1 MKKAYLLIGGNIG
14 DRLSYLKKAIRLIE
28 QQCGTVIITSSI
40 YETAAWGKTDQAAF
54 LNQVLLIETD
64 LKPESLLETI
74 LKIEN
79 SLDRK
84 RTEKY
89 DPRTIDIDILYY
101 EGEEIE
107 TDQLTIPHPKI
118 SERRFVLTPLAE
130 IEPELIDPVH
140 KKRIQNLLDECQD
153 TLEVKKFSMSTE

>member
-14 DRLSYLKKAIRLIE
+14 DRLKYLKKAKTLISE
-28 QQCGTVIITSSI
+28 QCGTIITTSSI

-54 LNQVLLIETD
+54 LNQVILLETY
-64 LKPESLLETI
+64 LKPASLLETI
-74 LKIEN
+74 LKIES

-101 EGEEIE
+101 EGEKIE

-130 IEPELIDPVH
+130 IEPELMDPVH
-140 KKRIQNLLDECQD
+140 KKTIQRLLDECQD
-153 TLEVKKFSMSTE
+153 TLEVKRINM

>member
-14 DRLSYLKKAIRLIE
+14 DRLSYLKKAIWLIKE
-28 QQCGTVIITSSI
+28 QCGNVIITSSI

-64 LKPESLLETI
+64 LKPASLLETI
-74 LKIEN
+74 LKIES

-101 EGEEIE
+101 EGEVIE

-118 SERRFVLTPLAE
+118 SERRFVLTPLTE

-140 KKRIQNLLDECQD
+140 EKTIQKLLDECQD
-153 TLEVKKFSMSTE
+153 TLEVKRLSI

>member
-14 DRLSYLKKAIRLIE
+14 DRLSYLEKAIRLIE
-28 QQCGTVIITSSI
+28 EQCGNVIITSSI

-54 LNQVLLIETD
+54 LNQVLLIKTD
-64 LKPESLLETI
+64 LKPLSLLETI
-74 LKIEN
+74 LKIES

-89 DPRTIDIDILYY
+89 DPRTIDIDILYF
-101 EGEEIE
+101 EGEEIAN
-107 TDQLTIPHPKI
+107 DQLTIPHPKI

-140 KKRIQNLLDECQD
+140 EKTIQKLLDECQD
-153 TLEVKKFSMSTE
+153 TLEVKRLSI

>member
-28 QQCGTVIITSSI
+28 QQCGNVIISSSI

-64 LKPESLLETI
+64 LKPSSLLETI
-74 LKIEN
+74 LKIES

-140 KKRIQNLLDECQD
+140 KKTIQKLLDECLD
-153 TLEVKKFSMSTE
+153 TLEVKRFSI